1 MNRPE
6 KDKIHSENT
15 ITISGDAISTTPR
28 VFILRKAVPQATSF
42 NTPIVEFL

>member
-15 ITISGDAISTTPR
+15 ITISGDA
-28 VFILRKAVPQATSF
+28 FILRKAVPQATSF